1 MKKVLEMHLGKILN
15 EGKPNETIDADVDI
29 YIEASANE
37 SVLTFS
43 NFIHQ
48 AAVAFNRVVL
58 SSELKH
64 TENIAELFS
73 NYFESDSVNPYDD
86 AESSHSNKPYIPPLY
101 GKCVTNPWFDTK
113 DTVDDKIE
121 HMKLLTY
128 SADGELTAMGE
139 NPNVLEMAD
148 HINGTIATLCKQAEK
163 ITGKDMSYYAYTA
176 EIDPELYRDMHP
188 LTAFH
193 LMRDTY
199 LKFAEILLA
208 ICKDCETEKETWLI

>member
-1 MKKVLEMHLGKILN
+1 MKKLIEIHLGHA
-15 EGKPNETIDADVDI
+15 GKNDVDANLDI
-29 YIEASANE
+29 YIEASETSGLYNSTRIKTMFLAQYFA
-37 SVLTFS
+37 VLNQTTGCDKDKVS
-43 NFIHQ
+43 I
-48 AAVAFNRVVL
+48 VL
-58 SSELKH
+58 DYHVSSG
-64 TENIAELFS
+64 ENIAELFRD
-73 NYFESDSVNPYDD
+73 YFESDSVNPY
-86 AESSHSNKPYIPPLY
+86 EN
-101 GKCVTNPWFDTK
+101 N
-113 DTVDDKIE
+113 DKIE
-121 HMKLLTY
+121 HMKQLAF

-188 LTAFH
+188 ITAFH

-208 ICKDCETEKETWLI
+208 ICKDCETEEETWF